1 MSKLKKYCVRFGI
14 IFLLAIAFL
23 TYFSDTI
30 DYMLLPKVKV
40 ATVEMGA
47 IEGATTV
54 GMKQKYLLP
63 LSSVIPMGEDGSV
76 FVVQEDGNGEFF
88 VEEMDV
94 KITNSNE
101 LYYEVIGTTLY
112 SGMDVVYSTSK
123 PISYGDRVYVE
134 E

>member
-1 MSKLKKYCVRFGI
+1 MNKLKKYSVRFGI
-14 IFLLAIAFL
+14 AFLLVIAFL

-40 ATVEMGA
+40 AIVEMGS

-54 GMKQKYLLP
+54 GMKQKYLVP
-63 LSSVIPMGEDGSV
+63 LSAVIPMGEDGSV
-76 FVVQEDGNGEFF
+76 FVVQTDFDGDAV
-88 VEEMDV
+88 VEEMNV
-94 KITNSNE
+94 KITNSDD
-101 LYYEVIGTTLY
+101 LYYEVISDKLY
-112 SGMDVVYSTSK
+112 SGMEAVYSTSK

>member
-1 MSKLKKYCVRFGI
+1 MNKLKIFSVRCGI
-14 IFLLAIAFL
+14 IFLLTIAFL

-63 LSSVIPMGEDGSV
+63 LSAVIPMGEDGSV
-76 FVVQEDGNGEFF
+76 FIVQTDMDGDSVVERKE
-88 VEEMDV
+88 V
-94 KITNSNE
+94 KITNSDD
-101 LYYEVIGTTLY
+101 LYYEVTGDMLY
-112 SGMDVVYSTSK
+112 SGMEAVYNVSK
-123 PISYGDRVYVE
+123 PIEHGDRVYVE